1 MSSYVNPLDNPAHDL
16 HAAYVLA
23 WDAKRN
29 GKPKLALRLWQ
40 EVLDQNQLAADS
52 AEYIEIRR
60 QMAVCLRL
68 MMRLRAADKM
78 FQEVYSAALP
88 LDHDLT
94 RAILLDWSAV
104 LLDRC
109 RARRA
114 TALLEPLF
122 ESDLSDLQQAQVQAY
137 LGRAYGHRWRRR
149 YRAKGLAYL
158 SEAADTLQGQSHYQD
173 LRVDVFLWM
182 AEVRMQFGRERHCRY
197 SFSYIL
203 RFVKSQQPARVTDL
217 RIRHIGGARLHRWL
231 RWGVGLVY
239 RLQT

>member
-1 MSSYVNPLDNPAHDL
+1 MSSYGNSLDNPAHDF
-16 HAAYVLA
+16 HAAHRLA

-40 EVLDQNQLAADS
+40 KVLDQNQLAIDS

-78 FQEVYSAALP
+78 FQEVHGAALP
-88 LDHDLT
+88 LNRDVA

-109 RARRA
+109 QARRA

-122 ESDLSDLQQAQVQAY
+122 ESDLPELQRAQVQAY

-149 YRAKGLAYL
+149 DRTKGLAYL
-158 SEAADTLQGQSHYQD
+158 SEAADVLQGQSHYQD
-173 LRVDVFLWM
+173 LRVDVLLWI

-203 RFVKSQQPARVTDL
+203 HFVRSRQPARVTDL

-239 RLQT
+239 RLQK